1 MKMKYLV
8 LGASR
13 VGLRLLL
20 AQSVL
25 GASTA
30 WAKPKILDGSLVGWW
45 RFDNPSNY
53 KEDSSGYGS
62 SINSDISNGTLS
74 SSGGYSGGRVSLSKS
89 KSFTATLA
97 DSAPAIPGTAM
108 PYYTMATRFKS
119 GESIISGLAAI
130 GVDSEVKNVI
140 NDTSNWHFGALRY
153 QCSKNI
159 GDPNTGSDKNC
170 YAVILDPRYNESS
183 QWIKTDGTEDK
194 DKPLEMASTSASFLM
209 SYKGKTVTIGGSLK
223 GQSWCG
229 DLDEVMVFARMLSKR
244 EVARLRYTGESYVYC
259 TSDSPS
265 FGSSSGWSY
274 CEGTYAPAP
283 GGIFGAP
290 YLVDNGLTMSQGG
303 TATFGGEVNQHLSL
317 TLGRVADL
325 TYMNGNVNRT
335 VTKIGNFNHSSAGTL
350 TFYDL
355 RLVNGK
361 FTGVAGGTLNT
372 TLLDIDTPSGSMFEI
387 NVPSGVYTITS
398 ANAVTGDGT
407 LKKTGAGTLDLTGL
421 TGAAKVVV
429 TEGKVLAG
437 PNVTVSYAEDEGA
450 VPVLMVE

>member
-1 MKMKYLV
+1 MKMIYLV
-8 LGASR
+8 LGVSC
-13 VGLRLLL
+13 L
-20 AQSVL
+20 AL
-25 GASTA
+25 CASTA

-62 SINSDISNGTLS
+62 SINSDISNGTTS
-74 SSGGYSGGRVSLSKS
+74 ETGGYVGGKVNLAKPGFLQNA
-89 KSFTATLA
+89 KSFSATLA
-97 DSAPAIPGTAM
+97 DAAPAIPGTTM

-119 GESIISGLAAI
+119 GGTIIPYGN
-130 GVDSEVKNVI
+130 SEIKDVV
-140 NDTSNWHFGALRY
+140 NDTSSWHFGALRY
-153 QCSKNI
+153 QNKKDNSA
-159 GDPNTGSDKNC
+159 GLPNTGSGSYT
-170 YAVILDPRYNESS
+170 YAVILDPRYNESC
-183 QWIKTDGTEDK
+183 QWIKADGSEDTTRN
-194 DKPLEMASTSASFLM
+194 LEMGDTSASFLM
-209 SYKGKTVTIGGSLK
+209 SYSGKTVTIGGSLK
-223 GQSWCG
+223 NQSWWG

-244 EVARLRYTGESYVYC
+244 ELARLRYTGESYVYC

-361 FTGVAGGTLNT
+361 FTGVAGGVLNT

-407 LKKTGAGTLDLTGL
+407 LKKTGEGTLDLTGL

-437 PNVTVSYAEDEGA
+437 PNVTVTYDLEEDRGA
-450 VPVLMVE
+450 VPVLMAE